1 MIDHNQKFAK
11 LKLTAL
17 IALILAS
24 LFFFAAIEDVGA
36 GGACSGC
43 CSHHGGVDWYQCS
56 HGGIGYRCGDGTS
69 LSATCVPCW
78 AVCGEYITPTVT
90 TNAATKVTTT
100 SATLNGDL
108 KKTGAPTEK
117 KHPGYIDCEVWFE
130 YGKTTSYGYSTP
142 EQSKSLAGSFS
153 ASISG
158 LDDDTTYHF
167 RAVAS
172 SGVGTDYGSDMTF
185 TTEISIS
192 HIFDTGPG
200 TYPSI
205 FGTHKGTITPN
216 QTLTVSKL
224 YTYPCSGTGGHTE
237 SIEFYESDN
246 LIANGTWNGY
256 HGDYPNIT
264 IHSVTGAPY
273 LTLIEDHEYNYTIH
287 TGSYPQICHTDALQT
302 ANGWINCTEFVD
314 VNGKRY
320 KDGIPA
326 IRLTH
331 DEETLR
337 IGAFNI
343 QVFGKSKASK
353 PEVMDVLGK
362 IIRTYD
368 VIAIQE
374 IRDKSQ
380 TALPALVNTVNS
392 DNSEYDYVV
401 SERLG
406 RTTSKEQYA
415 YIYNTQTV
423 ELTDTPYT
431 YPEPAGT
438 DPFHR
443 EPYIASFRGGNFDF
457 TLVGIHTKPDPKGTR
472 TYSEIS
478 HLTGVVDSISA
489 MNPNEKDIIV
499 LGDFNADG
507 DYFDEDTNTNPF
519 KAPKFRWVITNDM
532 DTMVRTDWTYDRMV
546 MMNATLN
553 HEYVSGSAAVFY
565 FDTEYGISDEN
576 LVWNVSDHYPI
587 YAKFRTDLADD
598 D

>member
-1 MIDHNQKFAK
+1 MIDHNQKFVK

-17 IALILAS
+17 VALILAS
-24 LFFFAAIEDVGA
+24 LLFFAAIEDVGA
-36 GGACSGC
+36 GGPGSGC
-43 CSHHGGVDWYQCS
+43 CAGHKGVVDYRCW
-56 HGGIGYRCGDGTS
+56 HDGVGHRCGDGRLLTDK
-69 LSATCVPCW
+69 CDPYW
-78 AVCGEYITPTVT
+78 AVCSDYTRPGVT
-90 TNAATKVTTT
+90 TRATSIVDTT
-100 SATLNGDL
+100 SATLNGHLDS
-108 KKTGAPTEK
+108 TGAPTWK
-117 KHPGYIDCEVWFE
+117 SHPGSISCQVWFE
-130 YGKTTSYGYSTP
+130 YGKNTSYGYSTP
-142 EQSKSLAGSFS
+142 EQSKLLAGSFS
-153 ASISG
+153 ASISD

-185 TTEISIS
+185 TTETSVS

-224 YTYPCSGTGGHTE
+224 CTYPCSGTGGHTE

-264 IHSVTGAPY
+264 IHNVTGAHY
-273 LTLIEDHEYNYTIH
+273 LTLIEDHEYNYTIR
-287 TGSYPQICHTDALQT
+287 TGSYSLIHHTPALQT

-314 VNGKRY
+314 ANGKRY
-320 KDGIPA
+320 KYGIPA

-331 DEETLR
+331 DEGTLW

-380 TALPALVNTVNS
+380 TALPELVNTVNS

-457 TLVGIHTKPDPKGTR
+457 TLVGIHTKPDPKGR
-472 TYSEIS
+472 MTYSEIS
-478 HLTGVVDSISA
+478 HLTDVVDSILA
-489 MNPNEKDIIV
+489 MNPHETDIIV

-507 DYFDEDTNTNPF
+507 DYFDEDTNTNLF
-519 KAPKFRWVITNDM
+519 KAPKFRWVITNEM

-553 HEYVSGSAAVFY
+553 HEYVNGSAAVFY

-576 LVWNVSDHYPI
+576 MVC
-587 YAKFRTDLADD
+587 
-598 D
+598 